1 MNASDK
7 QSLPWWPEGIT
18 SSAEKDVNW
27 WPEEAGS
34 GSAKGKE
41 KVGLSDLVTDSPHS
55 GGQPK
60 DDVRIPISSASSSFS
75 DDETVS
81 RDELAKIL
89 TPEPLPVHDVTGSEG
104 LVYGIRPWHLM
115 LP

>member
-7 QSLPWWPEGIT
+7 QSLPWWPEAIT

-41 KVGLSDLVTDSPHS
+41 IVGLSNL
-55 GGQPK
+55 
-60 DDVRIPISSASSSFS
+60 
-75 DDETVS
+75 
-81 RDELAKIL
+81 LN
-89 TPEPLPVHDVTGSEG
+89 
-104 LVYGIRPWHLM
+104 Y
-115 LP
+115 

>member
-41 KVGLSDLVTDSPHS
+41 IVGLSNL
-55 GGQPK
+55 
-60 DDVRIPISSASSSFS
+60 
-75 DDETVS
+75 
-81 RDELAKIL
+81 LN
-89 TPEPLPVHDVTGSEG
+89 
-104 LVYGIRPWHLM
+104 Y
-115 LP
+115 

>member
-34 GSAKGKE
+34 GSA
-41 KVGLSDLVTDSPHS
+41 LVTDSPHN

-60 DDVRIPISSASSSFS
+60 DDVRIPISSSSSFS
-75 DDETVS
+75 EDETVS
-81 RDELAKIL
+81 
-89 TPEPLPVHDVTGSEG
+89 
-104 LVYGIRPWHLM
+104 
-115 LP
+115 